1 MMLLPKSPERGRT
14 LHHLNVKET
23 SAKFEGIQ
31 EKYRNQRNLKD
42 NKKDKGKF
50 KRNCKKGP
58 TEVIEDSIA
67 KMMKEMMKDI
77 KESKNDVKGNNLKID
92 DLSEKVENM
101 EAKQKATD
109 EKNEKTFLEIK
120 EDIGKVEV
128 RVTDKIMAEIE
139 PSLGVMKDEIRNSI
153 GTDLRRLV
161 QEEVTL
167 QRLKEAKERDD
178 AVSDPDVP
186 ESNKN
191 KKIQKNIKL

>member
-31 EKYRNQRNLKD
+31 EKYLNQRNLKD
-42 NKKDKGKF
+42 NNKDKGKF
-50 KRNCKKGP
+50 KRNCKKVP
-58 TEVIEDSIA
+58 TEVIEDPIA

-77 KESKNDVKGNNLKID
+77 KEIKNDVKGNNLKIN

-101 EAKQKATD
+101 EAKQKVTD
-109 EKNEKTFLEIK
+109 EKNEKTFIEIK
-120 EDIGKVEV
+120 EDIGKFEV
-128 RVTDKIMAEIE
+128 RVTDKMMAEIG
-139 PSLGVMKDEIRNSI
+139 PSLGVMKMEIQNSI

-167 QRLKEAKERDD
+167 QRLKESKERE
-178 AVSDPDVP
+178 DVANLEDGP
-186 ESNKN
+186 EKDKN
-191 KKIQKNIKL
+191 TKIQKI

>member
-42 NKKDKGKF
+42 TNKDKGKF

-58 TEVIEDSIA
+58 TETIEDPIA

-77 KESKNDVKGNNLKID
+77 KEIKNDVKGSNVKKDELA
-92 DLSEKVENM
+92 EKVDNL

-109 EKNEKTFLEIK
+109 EKNEKTFQDIK
-120 EDIGKVEV
+120 GDIGKVEV
-128 RVTDKIMAEIE
+128 RVTNKIMAEIE
-139 PSLGVMKDEIRNSI
+139 PSLNVMKEDIQTSI
-153 GTDLRRLV
+153 GVDLRRLV
-161 QEEVTL
+161 
-167 QRLKEAKERDD
+167 
-178 AVSDPDVP
+178 
-186 ESNKN
+186 
-191 KKIQKNIKL
+191 